1 MGIAGL
7 LVGSIAYYRI
17 VVSGSI
23 EGSTGNALIDVNA
36 YAIISYTESTQ
47 SIAEAIKN
55 ECNSSSKITLKQI

>member
-36 YAIISYTESTQ
+36 YAIIY
-47 SIAEAIKN
+47 K
-55 ECNSSSKITLKQI
+55 

>member
-23 EGSTGNALIDVNA
+23 EGSTGTALIDVNA
-36 YAIISYTESTQ
+36 YAIIYKWYTIYCWS
-47 SIAEAIKN
+47 N
-55 ECNSSSKITLKQI
+55 EKYLCLFI